1 MRLVLSLLA
10 VMVAAAV
17 AGLSLSLLSPQ
28 DAAATGH
35 SAERSFSATT
45 VEPGQPLMVTI
56 VARDYGKVARIVEE
70 VPSGFTTADGIQTL
84 KFYLLQEGPQ
94 TRTYTVTA
102 PTRTGKYTFVGR
114 LQAEDKS
121 TMDVGGDSMVTVAAA
136 TPTPTPEP
144 TAIPTPEPTAIPT
157 PEPTAIPTPEPTAI
171 PTPEPTAIPT
181 PEPTAIPTPEPTAIP
196 TPEPTAIPTPEPTAI
211 PTPEPTA
218 IPTPEP
224 TAIPTPEP
232 TAMPEAQ
239 PETEEGGFPAWA
251 IAVIVVGVVGAAA
264 GIYLILRRR
273 Q

>member
-1 MRLVLSLLA
+1 
-10 VMVAAAV
+10 MVAAAV

-94 TRTYTVTA
+94 TSTYTVTA
-102 PTRTGKYTFVGR
+102 PTSTGTYTFVGR

-121 TMDVGGDSMVTVAAA
+121 TMDVGGDSVVTVAAA

-144 TAIPTPEPTAIPT
+144 TATAMPEPTATSRPEPTATPTPEPTATAMPEPTATSRPEPTATPT
-157 PEPTAIPTPEPTAI
+157 PEPTATAMPEPTAT
-171 PTPEPTAIPT
+171 PRPEPTATSRPEPT
-181 PEPTAIPTPEPTAIP
+181 TATSRPEPTATSRPEPTA
-196 TPEPTAIPTPEPTAI
+196 TSRPEPTAT
-211 PTPEPTA
+211 
-218 IPTPEP
+218 
-224 TAIPTPEP
+224 
-232 TAMPEAQ
+232 PEAQ

-251 IAVIVVGVVGAAA
+251 IAVIVVGVVSAAA
-264 GIYLILRRR
+264 GIYLVLRRR